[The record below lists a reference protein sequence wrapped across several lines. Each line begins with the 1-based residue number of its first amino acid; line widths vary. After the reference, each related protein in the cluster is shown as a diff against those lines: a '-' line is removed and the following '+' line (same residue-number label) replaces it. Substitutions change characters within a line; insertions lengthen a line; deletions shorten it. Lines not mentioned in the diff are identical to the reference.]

1 LSVVEK
7 TGSSVKDD
15 FSKWKSLEPF
25 IIVGREL
32 IYMRSQLCRVKGEE
46 MPRDPVCGMIL
57 DEKTSRFKIKYE
69 GETYHF
75 CSVKCKKK
83 FKRNPRKFA
92 E

>member
-1 LSVVEK
+1 METSRTINHSRQRAYLYAF
-7 TGSSVKDD
+7 TT
-15 FSKWKSLEPF
+15 
-25 IIVGREL
+25 
-32 IYMRSQLCRVKGEE
+32 MRVKGEV
-46 MPRDPVCGMIL
+46 MPRDPVCCMIL

-83 FKRNPRKFA
+83 FKRNPRRFA